1 MINKYE
7 ITYSGDVLATT
18 NSYSK
23 AIYYA
28 NNVLNIVHN
37 NPIEGEDYTLL
48 QIHKFS
54 ILDRILN
61 YFNKKFNKKN
71 IFYIPNYRI
80 IVWSEK
86 NKEFQMLNKLK

>member
-1 MINKYE
+1 MINKYKIE
-7 ITYSGDVLATT
+7 YGGELLAITY
-18 NSYSK
+18 SYSK

-28 NNVLNIVHN
+28 NNILNIVHN

-48 QIHKFS
+48 QIHKYS

-61 YFNKKFNKKN
+61 YFNKKN
-71 IFYIPNYRI
+71 ILYVPNCRI

-86 NKEFQMLNKLK
+86 NKEFQMINKLK

>member
-7 ITYSGDVLATT
+7 IKFGGELLANTYS
-18 NSYSK
+18 YIK

-28 NNVLNIVHN
+28 NNVLSMVHN
-37 NPIEGEDYTLL
+37 NPVDGEDYTLL
-48 QIHKFS
+48 QIHKYS
-54 ILDRILN
+54 ILDRIIN
-61 YFNKKFNKKN
+61 YFNKNK
-71 IFYIPNYRI
+71 ILYVPNCKI